1 MDIYNIANEL
11 KLSHKTIHDIPL
23 RVTFYARV
31 STTREEQEGSIE
43 HQISFFTEMIQN
55 NHNWTFIPGY
65 VDRIRGESASNREN
79 FMRMIEDGK
88 NDKFDLILT
97 KEVSRFARNTI
108 DSLTYTRELLRC
120 GVGVFFQND
129 GICTI
134 DTDSELRLTIMSSI
148 AADEVRKLSER
159 VHWGQKRSI
168 ENGRVMGNNRMYG
181 YHKSDCKLVI
191 DEAEA
196 EMVRLIY
203 QLYATGDYSTRK
215 IEKILYERGFRSRS
229 GTKIFHGV
237 ISGIIQNPKYKGY
250 YCGNKVRIVDYRTK
264 QQKFLPEEDWI
275 IYKDET
281 GEVVPAIVSEEL
293 WDKANAVFQ
302 ERSQAIKVRG
312 RSFKDK
318 SPLTGKIWC
327 GADGSAYWRTSYSN
341 SIKMGS
347 PIYQWVCSSKKKDGA
362 ASCKS
367 FALMEWEVYYILSNT
382 FKSLVD
388 DIDTYV
394 SEFLEL
400 LKATDPT
407 KDVQKDILALTAKI
421 DQCKTKKDKL
431 LEIYMD
437 DAISKAEF
445 KAKNDDFNRKIEEY
459 EGEIN
464 DLKELKSDTAM
475 TSRKLHEI
483 EKSIKGI
490 YQSDDEVIPKAQ
502 LDDLIKTVLDKIEVY
517 PDTED
522 SMILKIF
529 LKTGSETSV
538 THSKDLRCS
547 GHIKHMIKPQQ
558 QYIFKRNSIK
568 RQHHEFQIRYDAE
581 IYI

>member
-11 KLSHKTIHDIPL
+11 KMAHKTIHDIPL

-65 VDRIRGESASNREN
+65 VDRIRGESAANREN

-168 ENGRVMGNNRMYG
+168 ENGRVMGNSRIFG
-181 YHKSDCKLVI
+181 YQKVDCKLII

-196 EMVRLIY
+196 EMIRLIY
-203 QLYATGDYSTRK
+203 QLYSTGDYSTRK
-215 IEKILYERGFRSRS
+215 IEKILYERGFRSRT
-229 GTKIFHGV
+229 GTKIFHGA

-275 IYKDET
+275 MYKDET

-293 WDKANAVFQ
+293 WDKCNAIFK
-302 ERSQAIKVRG
+302 ERSQAIKTRE

-318 SPLTGKIWC
+318 SSLTGKIWC
-327 GADGSAYWRTSYSN
+327 AADGSAYWRTSYSN
-341 SIKMGS
+341 SIQKGE
-347 PIYQWVCSSKKKDGA
+347 PIYQWICSSKKKNGSS
-362 ASCKS
+362 SCKS

-382 FKSLVD
+382 FKTLVD

-407 KDVQKDILALTAKI
+407 KDAQKDILALTAKI

-437 DAISKAEF
+437 DAISKTEF
-445 KAKNDDFNRKIEEY
+445 KAKNDDFNKKIEEY
-459 EGEIN
+459 EAEIDN
-464 DLKELKSDTAM
+464 LRNLKSASAM

-483 EKSIKGI
+483 EKSIKSI
-490 YQSDDEVIPKAQ
+490 YQAENEVIPKAQ

-522 SMILKIF
+522 SMILKIY

-547 GHIKHMIKPQQ
+547 GHIKHMICPQQ

-568 RQHHEFQIRYDAE
+568 KQHHEFKIRYDAE